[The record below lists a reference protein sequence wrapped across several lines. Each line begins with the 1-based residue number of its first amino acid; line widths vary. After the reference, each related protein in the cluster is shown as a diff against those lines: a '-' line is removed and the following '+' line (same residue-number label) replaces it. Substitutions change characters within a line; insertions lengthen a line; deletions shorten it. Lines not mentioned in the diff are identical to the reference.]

1 MQQTI
6 LQAALRTTMQAL
18 VKPVLTPAIPVSL
31 QRTLIR
37 QAYRAS
43 IPPRRTA
50 FSSGSIKGIPY
61 QQVTCNPNGRRA
73 ILYLHG
79 GAYIIGSSETHRG
92 ITGHIAKATGCA
104 LFVPDYRLAPEHP
117 YPAAVDDALLM
128 YQHLLALDYS
138 PEDISVVGDSAGGGL
153 AIALALRLKAEQLP
167 LPSSLVVMSPWVDL
181 THQQLH
187 VPDAEPVLQVRWI
200 KNAATLYSN
209 GMPLSEPMMSPVYG
223 DLSGLPPL
231 LIQVGS
237 QEILLNDAR
246 RLAEKAKVDGV
257 KVTLTEH
264 AKLWHVFQIHAG
276 VLAEATHAINALARH
291 IEEHSPS

>member
-1 MQQTI
+1 MQQDI
-6 LQAALRTTMQAL
+6 IQRVLRTTMQAL
-18 VKPVLTPAIPVSL
+18 VKPILTPALPVSV

-43 IPPRRTA
+43 TPPRRTS
-50 FSSGSIKGIPY
+50 FSSGSIQGIPY
-61 QQVTCNPNGRRA
+61 HQVTCNPNGRRA

-117 YPAAVDDALLM
+117 YPAALDDALAM

-138 PEDISVVGDSAGGGL
+138 PEEISVIGDSAGGGL

-187 VPDAEPVLQVRWI
+187 VPDAEPVLQLRWI
-200 KNAATLYSN
+200 QNAAKLYSN
-209 GMPLSEPMMSPVYG
+209 GMPLTDPLISPVYG
-223 DLSGLPPL
+223 DLAGLPPI

-246 RLAEKAKVDGV
+246 RLAEKAKADGV
-257 KVTLTEH
+257 SVTLTEH
-264 AKLWHVFQIHAG
+264 HKLWHVFQIHAG
-276 VLAEATHAINALARH
+276 ALAEANHAINAIARH
-291 IEEHSPS
+291 IEEHAPS